1 MKTIQA
7 SYITVQQMSSQG
19 QKTKALELEVYQK
32 MQSKQLSVNSLQ
44 I

>member
-7 SYITVQQMSSQG
+7 FYITVQQMSSQG
-19 QKTKALELEVYQK
+19 QKTKSWELEVYQRI
-32 MQSKQLSVNSLQ
+32 QSKQLSVNSLQ